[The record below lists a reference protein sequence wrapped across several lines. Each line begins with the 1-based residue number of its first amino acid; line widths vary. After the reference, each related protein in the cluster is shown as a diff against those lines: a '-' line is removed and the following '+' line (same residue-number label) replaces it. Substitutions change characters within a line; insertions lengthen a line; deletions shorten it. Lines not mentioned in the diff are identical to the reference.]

1 MGSSLGPNRREPKRH
16 GQKGGRLETGISK
29 KVLRKIPPP
38 LAYVVIPYML
48 LVSKPREGTFRYRE
62 RTWRLLFLIHCKTGF
77 LQIVGE
83 NSITRKRTIVRSLN
97 SPVPTCAQLIPLL
110 GHLWKWGT
118 YLPGLSSCFVIRP
131 FCPGPFKR
139 GFLLLPACYVLY
151 VRICMY

>member
-1 MGSSLGPNRREPKRH
+1 M
-16 GQKGGRLETGISK
+16 ETGISK

-83 NSITRKRTIVRSLN
+83 NSITRKRTIVRSLMTQCPPVAN
-97 SPVPTCAQLIPLL
+97 LSPVLAAFSGTFGNGELISRASPPALSS
-110 GHLWKWGT
+110 
-118 YLPGLSSCFVIRP
+118 GLSVLDHSR
-131 FCPGPFKR
+131 R
-139 GFLLLPACYVLY
+139 GFLYTSRLVRTVY
-151 VRICMY
+151 VRTV